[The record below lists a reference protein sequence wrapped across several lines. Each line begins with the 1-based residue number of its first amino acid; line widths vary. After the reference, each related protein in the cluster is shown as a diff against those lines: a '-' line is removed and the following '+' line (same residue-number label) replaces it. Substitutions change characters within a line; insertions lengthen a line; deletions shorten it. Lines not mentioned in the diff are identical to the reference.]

1 MTSNKNNNNNY
12 KQKTNQKKKVG
23 NKDLV
28 QKNQYKKKVFKMFV
42 LLSKQIIKS
51 MRCEKD
57 NKLLLSSF
65 LFITVVFYLKVI
77 DLVKLS
83 NIVTPKKVS

>member
-28 QKNQYKKKVFKMFV
+28 QKNQCKKKVFKMFV

-65 LFITVVFYLKVI
+65 LFFAGIFCLKVTYI
-77 DLVKLS
+77 MKLR
-83 NIVTPKKVS
+83 NNF